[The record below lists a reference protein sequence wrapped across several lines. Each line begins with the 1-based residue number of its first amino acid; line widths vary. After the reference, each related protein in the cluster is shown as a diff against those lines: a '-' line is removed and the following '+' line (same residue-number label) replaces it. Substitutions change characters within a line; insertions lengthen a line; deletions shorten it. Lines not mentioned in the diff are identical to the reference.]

1 MDVTKFWLT
10 FFAAQLYIGLI
21 IVLLCI
27 QETKM
32 KHLTEHEKIL
42 WDYIRKLEM
51 EIVDL
56 RARIW
61 NLEWREKNGYQKQ

>member
-1 MDVTKFWLT
+1 
-10 FFAAQLYIGLI
+10 
-21 IVLLCI
+21 
-27 QETKM
+27 M

-61 NLEWREKNGYQKQ
+61 NLEWREKNGYQK